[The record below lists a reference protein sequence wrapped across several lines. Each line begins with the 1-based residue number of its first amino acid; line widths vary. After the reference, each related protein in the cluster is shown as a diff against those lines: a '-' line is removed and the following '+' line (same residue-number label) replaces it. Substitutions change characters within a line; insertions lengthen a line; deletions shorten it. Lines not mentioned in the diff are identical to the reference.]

1 VDRAGLLKSALR
13 GVALPAG
20 AILLVAGVVFSFGA
34 AETGLSYRDAIV
46 LRGVVTGKEWIRAD
60 RERNP
65 STRFVARYRLVVPG
79 GETMEAEDDLPRKL
93 WEARGVGDEVPL
105 RYLARERRTLPES
118 GAELE
123 GAIIMGALG
132 AILFVAGL
140 LLARGPVGRIIV
152 LMRLIGRGSAGTATV
167 TGVFET
173 STSTKQMI
181 FWRLRY
187 RYRDARG
194 VEHEGESDL
203 LAPDEA
209 GAWQAGA
216 TGPILYDPARP
227 AASAWLGRYA
237 AQPDPAAPGFGAR
250 TWAGLMDLV
259 RWTTHIVLLLAAIF
273 VAGVIGELTPPLKA
287 LEAWMTD
294 QRLPLMYAT
303 GGAAVL
309 GLFVMLGGIVSL
321 IMKRGEPLDHT
332 GVENVSRSVRD
343 GQMGQRIWRTSTYR
357 IFGPAAGASGDDEFS
372 FAELKRAFRG
382 GAILSDGVWRMRL
395 LVLLGAALMF
405 FGIFGVAIVLTPLAL
420 KLLLAAVV
428 LYAVVRTAWGLIRA

>member
-46 LRGVVTGKEWIRAD
+46 LRGVVTGKERVRAD

-79 GETMEAEDDLPRKL
+79 GETIEAEDDLPRKL
-93 WEARGVGDEVPL
+93 WEARAVGDEVPL
-105 RYLARERRTLPES
+105 RYLARERRTLPGS

-140 LLARGPVGRIIV
+140 LLAREPVGRIIA

-173 STSTKQMI
+173 STSTRQMI

-237 AQPDPAAPGFGAR
+237 AQPDPAAPGIGAR
-250 TWAGLMDLV
+250 MWTGLMDLA
-259 RWTTHIVLLLAAIF
+259 RWVIRIALVLAAIF

-294 QRLPLMYAT
+294 QRLQLMYAT

-309 GLFVMLGGIVSL
+309 GLFVMLGGIISL

-332 GVENVSRSVRD
+332 GVENVNRSVRD

-357 IFGPAAGASGDDEFS
+357 IFGVGQGASADDAFS
-372 FAELKRAFRG
+372 FAELKGAFRS
-382 GAILSDGVWRMRL
+382 GAILSQGIWRTRL
-395 LVLLGAALMF
+395 CALLGATLMF
-405 FGIFGVAIVLTPLAL
+405 CGIFGVAIVLTPLAL